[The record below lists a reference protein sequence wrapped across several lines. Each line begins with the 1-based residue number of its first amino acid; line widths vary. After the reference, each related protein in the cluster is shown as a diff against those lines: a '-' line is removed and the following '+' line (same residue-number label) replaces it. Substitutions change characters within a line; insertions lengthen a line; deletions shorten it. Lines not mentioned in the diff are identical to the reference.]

1 MTSRPGAG
9 RVGLATAPRSKR
21 AEVEACGLP
30 QGSLGGI
37 PPLAET
43 ARGRP
48 GRPFSRAFL
57 SFAVT
62 SRIHLKVQLPSAD
75 SGILLKGPVC
85 PRVRT
90 RVDTGRRVETQV
102 PVSSWMGLG
111 IIP

>member
-21 AEVEACGLP
+21 AEVEACWLP

-43 ARGRP
+43 AR

-102 PVSSWMGLG
+102 PVSSRMGLG